1 MEKIQLL
8 HNPRCSKSRQ
18 ALALLEDRGV
28 QLDIIRYLETPLS
41 LDELKTLAEKL
52 EQPVS
57 DMIRRKEP
65 EYKEAGLTKD
75 SSDDEILTAIAR
87 FPKLMERPIA
97 IRGNRAIIGRP
108 PENVLKLL
116 DN

>member
-1 MEKIQLL
+1 MEKVQLL

-28 QLDIIRYLETPLS
+28 KVDIIRYLETPLS
-41 LDELKTLAEKL
+41 LDELKRLAEKL

-57 DMIRRKEP
+57 AMIRRKEP
-65 EYKEAGLTKD
+65 EYKEAGLTND

-87 FPKLMERPIA
+87 FPKLLERPIA

-116 DN
+116 ND